1 MGLASGRF
9 EANAW
14 YLEQFYRNLWGVI
27 VFYTTFAT
35 STRLGNVENKTII
48 YIYAADIPAV
58 VSYDIRYLSVYCVDA
73 ISLAIHRDMVGKGLG
88 IPVLAEMFM
97 YAALFLVPMALPL
110 AILLAH

>member
-1 MGLASGRF
+1 MLKIKR
-9 EANAW
+9 
-14 YLEQFYRNLWGVI
+14 L
-27 VFYTTFAT
+27 YTFMLQTF
-35 STRLGNVENKTII
+35 L
-48 YIYAADIPAV
+48 AV